1 MLIQQHITPHHLYQK
16 DLESKPNQTSRKR
29 LKKNKLMI
37 ELMSNWMLQVKQISL
52 SNVISKLQKL
62 LLLSKPRLKQN
73 GLLIML
79 LKPLKFKPKLKP
91 RNKPTSLEE
100 MVYMITSGINQEDHQ
115 PKKLLLQEAKQ
126 ISLSNVISK
135 SQKLLLLSKPRL
147 KQNGMLIIQLKLQM
161 LLKKHRPRNGLTG
174 NKDKVFNMT
183 TGIYL
188 RVKSDLNI
196 QVIFIILF
204 KKIYK

>member
-16 DLESKPNQTSRKR
+16 DLESKPNQTFRKR

-79 LKPLKFKPKLKP
+79 LKPLKFKQKLKP

-100 MVYMITSGINQEDHQ
+100 MVYMITSGINQED
-115 PKKLLLQEAKQ
+115 L
-126 ISLSNVISK
+126 
-135 SQKLLLLSKPRL
+135 
-147 KQNGMLIIQLKLQM
+147 
-161 LLKKHRPRNGLTG
+161 
-174 NKDKVFNMT
+174 
-183 TGIYL
+183 
-188 RVKSDLNI
+188 
-196 QVIFIILF
+196 
-204 KKIYK
+204 